1 VKPPPYLKEKH
12 DDWPDSSERWGKKEI
27 KHEEDHRKKSY
38 MHRKQFIWRNVATMA
53 HSGISSACQALRAR
67 IS

>member
-1 VKPPPYLKEKH
+1 MMTGLILQRDGE
-12 DDWPDSSERWGKKEI
+12 EKEI